1 MKIQRTISLYIKCLS
16 ILSLILSF
24 RMDRPSKI
32 SFLDSDGTTA
42 FEYRVP
48 KVQSDMVRHHTN
60 IKSWQLASVGVFFRY
75 VCLCVSLEREKLRTG
90 MKNALTV
97 CFFSHNSFCYNKH

>member
-1 MKIQRTISLYIKCLS
+1 MKIQHTVSLYMKCLS

-32 SFLDSDGTTA
+32 TFLDSDGTTA

-48 KVQSDMVRHHTN
+48 KVQSDMVRH
-60 IKSWQLASVGVFFRY
+60 LVSVSVFF
-75 VCLCVSLEREKLRTG
+75 VMCDCV
-90 MKNALTV
+90 
-97 CFFSHNSFCYNKH
+97 FP